1 MKRILILTL
10 CLIIGLTTAT
20 ARKKHQP
27 SPQSGGVG
35 GGLSGY
41 YFLQA
46 TRAETG
52 FAYVGQLQMPEGFIG
67 SGANSAALQLCW
79 SLTSP
84 WSIPDKPDNETAR
97 YIFRF
102 ECTNNTYGL
111 TGENLYSIQNL
122 GYQRYLMFP
131 GALYVCAPTSTTPK
145 HLFAVR
151 ESEVLDDGFTIE
163 FPTSDKYS
171 CLHPSRDVNSVV
183 KWSADEEHSH
193 WRLIPV
199 SDDFAQEAFR
209 IFNPAAESAT
219 LPHEEGRICETPL
232 GVTTDNILDAIVSKY
247 PDQKVFV
254 MLWNTWDD
262 NSSIMFERMKSVRRS
277 LKVNGVQLVFITDET
292 SSVYDWIEQA
302 KELEGDHY
310 RIPSFEG
317 TRFMGEPI
325 EVVPTMAAYNPA
337 HGRWVIE
344 HGNTI
349 YTATP
354 SINNILNHL
363 EE

>member
-10 CLIIGLTTAT
+10 CLIVGIVSTQ
-20 ARKKHQP
+20 ARKKRQP
-27 SPQSGGVG
+27 APEPQGA
-35 GGLSGY
+35 LPAGY
-41 YFLQA
+41 YFLQT
-46 TRAETG
+46 TRSETG
-52 FAYVGQLQMPEGFIG
+52 FAYVGQVQMPEGVVG
-67 SGANSAALQLCW
+67 SDANSAALQLCW

-84 WSIPDKPDNETAR
+84 WSIPDKPDCETAR
-97 YIFRF
+97 FIFRF
-102 ECTNNTYGL
+102 ECTNNTYAL
-111 TGENLYSIQNL
+111 TGERLYSIQNL

-131 GALYVCAPTSTTPK
+131 GGLYFCAPTSTTPK

-183 KWSADEEHSH
+183 KWSADEVHSH

-199 SDDFAQEAFR
+199 SDDFAQESFR

-232 GVTTDNILDAIVSKY
+232 GATTDNILDAIVSKY

-262 NSSIMFERMKSVRRS
+262 NSSILFERMKSVRRS

-302 KELEGDHY
+302 KQLEGDHY
-310 RIPSFEG
+310 RIPTFVG

-337 HGRWVIE
+337 HARWVIE